1 MQNNLILR
9 LSNGLGNQLFMYA
22 SAFAIAKK
30 LNRNLLIDNETA
42 FESRKNISTYDLKYF
57 NISTSIAPDS
67 LKFKNYNG
75 YIFRKILKRFDFF
88 KKKKSFFIENKNKN
102 KVSYFSE
109 SFLDYNLAS
118 NVFLEGHFETEKYF
132 NKFKH
137 DIKKELSFRD
147 NITSIKSNLI
157 HQISNSNAVCICIR
171 QGRFNEELKEKN
183 NLSKI
188 NQSWAFTLEQI
199 NYTLKSVEILK
210 RKLDNPKF
218 FLWSND
224 FTNLNK
230 YFPTNEFV
238 MVNNVVNSNY
248 IFDLYLM
255 TLARHYIVAPT
266 SFNWWGAWLSHNSEN
281 SLVLRPSEKL
291 FSDFFLNNKDFWPNA
306 WQIVI

>member
-30 LNRNLLIDNETA
+30 LNRNLMIDNETA
-42 FESRKNISTYDLKYF
+42 FESRKNIRTYDLKDF
-57 NISTSIAPDS
+57 NISSTIAPDS

-75 YIFRKILKRFDFF
+75 YIFRKLLKKLDIF
-88 KKKKSFFIENKNKN
+88 KKKKSFFIENKNKS
-102 KVSYFSE
+102 KISYFSE
-109 SFLDYNLAS
+109 NFLSYDLAS

-132 NKFKH
+132 NEFKY
-137 DIKKELSFRD
+137 DIKKEFSFRD
-147 NITSIKSNLI
+147 NITNIKSNLI

-171 QGRFNEELKEKN
+171 QGRYNEEPKEKN
-183 NLSKI
+183 VLSKI
-188 NQSWAFTLEQI
+188 NKSWTFTLEQI

-230 YFPTNEFV
+230 YFPSKEFV
-238 MVNNVVNSNY
+238 MVNNIDNSNY

-255 TLARHYIVAPT
+255 TLAKHYVVAPT
-266 SFNWWGAWLSHNSEN
+266 SFNWWGAWLSKNREN
-281 SLVLRPSEKL
+281 SLILRPSDKL
-291 FSDFFLNNKDFWPNA
+291 FSDFFLNNKDFWPNS
-306 WQIVI
+306 WEIVN